1 MDFLLRYEVWFI
13 LALVLIAID
22 VFVGLDFI
30 LFSFGAGAGLTGASI
45 FFEETL
51 PLPYTADWESLLT
64 FFAVMSLVILVP
76 LRHFA
81 KKTANGNQEEDIN
94 RY

>member
-13 LALVLIAID
+13 IALALVAID
-22 VFVGLDFI
+22 VVIGLDFF
-30 LFSFGAGAGLTGASI
+30 LFSFGVGAGLTGASI
-45 FFEETL
+45 FFEETV

-76 LRHFA
+76 LRYVVR
-81 KKTANGNQEEDIN
+81 KTRRDDQDQDIN

>member
-13 LALVLIAID
+13 LALALIAID

-30 LFSFGAGAGLTGASI
+30 LFSFGVGAGLTGASI
-45 FFEETL
+45 FFEDTL

-64 FFAVMSLVILVP
+64 FFAIMSLVILVP
-76 LRHFA
+76 LRYFVR
-81 KKTANGNQEEDIN
+81 KTKSSRQKEDIN

>member
-13 LALVLIAID
+13 LALALIAID

-30 LFSFGAGAGLTGASI
+30 LFSFGVGAGLTGASI

-76 LRHFA
+76 LRYFVR
-81 KKTANGNQEEDIN
+81 KTNSGRPEEDIN
-94 RY
+94 HY

>member
-13 LALVLIAID
+13 LALLLIAID

-30 LFSFGAGAGLTGASI
+30 LFSFGVGAGLTGASI

-76 LRHFA
+76 LRYFVR
-81 KKTANGNQEEDIN
+81 KTQSGNQEEDIN

>member
-13 LALVLIAID
+13 LGLALVAID
-22 VFVGLDFI
+22 VFIGLDFI
-30 LFSFGAGAGLTGASI
+30 LFSFGIGAGLTGASI

-51 PLPYTADWESLLT
+51 QLPYTADWESLLT

-76 LRHFA
+76 LRYVVRKA
-81 KKTANGNQEEDIN
+81 RRDDQDQDIN

>member
-13 LALVLIAID
+13 LALALIAID

-30 LFSFGAGAGLTGASI
+30 LFSFGVGAGLTGASI

-51 PLPYTADWESLLT
+51 PLPYMADWESLLI
-64 FFAVMSLVILVP
+64 FFAITSLVILVP
-76 LRHFA
+76 LRYLVRKA
-81 KKTANGNQEEDIN
+81 KSGRQEEDIN